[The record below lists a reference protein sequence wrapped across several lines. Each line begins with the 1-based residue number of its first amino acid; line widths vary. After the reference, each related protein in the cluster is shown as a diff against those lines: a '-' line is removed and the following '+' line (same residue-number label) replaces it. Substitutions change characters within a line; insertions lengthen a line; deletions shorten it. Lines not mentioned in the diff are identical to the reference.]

1 VAEKTEG
8 IKYTSHSTQVQP
20 CKRKCQSTQV
30 HLTKEWVNHH
40 YYNYFHQMPKE
51 GLGGGGGWNYKKKKQ
66 HAGCKIFTAVL
77 LTDKNIIHTT
87 SVEARNLSH
96 PLSQIS
102 LCKRCQK
109 YHLQFRVHY
118 FTQSTEDILTTACRK
133 GALRTR
139 LTEVHECKFA
149 GYNDMSYVSISQSPR

>member
-40 YYNYFHQMPKE
+40 YKTKY
-51 GLGGGGGWNYKKKKQ
+51 L